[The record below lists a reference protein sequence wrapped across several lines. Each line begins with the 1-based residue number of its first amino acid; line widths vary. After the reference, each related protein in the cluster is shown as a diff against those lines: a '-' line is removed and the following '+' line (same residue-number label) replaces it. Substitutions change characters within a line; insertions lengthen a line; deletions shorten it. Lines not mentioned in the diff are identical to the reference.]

1 MRGRRREVLVI
12 LTAFLMGATAP
23 PALSS
28 DRVGMTVELGWSV
41 AEAAEPDGDGAKSS
55 SPAVMLELTDGE
67 VIEAV
72 AWPPPADPSAAG
84 ASAPVR
90 TETGAWRLGK
100 GPSGRLRMR
109 IESGLGGEIVVSRG
123 ESAVR
128 TPIVNVLDQVHGAPA
143 PSSLVVTIERL
154 PWDSLMVDFGP
165 GAEDGTTAPGA
176 VVPVTIGY
184 NILQP
189 DAAEV
194 VVRTTVALRPIGR
207 SEPVWRSEQ
216 HEAVAANRHNP
227 SSRVW
232 SIPAPEKEGTYVL
245 EVQAVWEAVGARD
258 GSRLGWLIR
267 RRRSVPGSGA
277 ATRRVALAVFDSQAR
292 SPAASLAGDESPPRE
307 TEVDSFDMTRPRS
320 ARFSTWGRAPAPSSG
335 SSWEVPREVLVEAAR
350 REKEREWLRGFI
362 AKAGAEPA
370 RLKAADASGLA
381 WSAVALRAARP
392 EKPHRLSLTIADGSS
407 SALGVAMIDPGGGG
421 RGPRLVLD
429 ACASAS
435 PPTEPNAVRRFEWIV
450 WPGAAEPMLVLLNRD
465 SSADVTIGTV
475 KLVELEPTPPSAEPS
490 PDEEPSSKARG
501 VGLHLAGPNAL
512 DRFGGAREPGLSDA
526 LGIAENLAAYL
537 ETCGGSIVVL
547 PDHLA
552 DRHRRRA
559 FSGRLYED
567 STGPDRLDMALR
579 VLRRHG
585 KSAWLELDLEGENA
599 LPGLP
604 PPSSAEA
611 LQQGLARVGR
621 LGVGDDGMTYNP
633 LHPKTREAMK
643 RRVVEALTREAD
655 APGFSGILI
664 RLGRGPTL
672 LGAPDTG
679 IDDDTFARFVQETL
693 GREAAQDVPGRG
705 TADPDRF
712 SARSKYLAGVGRMPW
727 LAWRAKAIAGLYAEL
742 ADAARNASPGAV
754 LAVATP
760 TLEAGPAGTEARRVD
775 LAGLAPSLAWR
786 SVGLDLELW
795 ETGPDAPV
803 VLRAAELAAD
813 ALARDLATH
822 ADLDEKVAA
831 FSDRGFLLNAE
842 GELAPGA
849 KPAGGGEGSRTDRR
863 LVLSALPLGDG
874 DSADE
879 LPAHALAGLDARLVL
894 LSATTAAGFEDRLRR
909 FGEILRLLP
918 PDEGPARPPV
928 GHGSGVV
935 VRSLADDGRTVLQL
949 VNDTPYPIRVAG
961 VLKGVDAANV
971 DDLGRKLRL
980 APRTVEGGRQLV
992 VDLAPFAVSA
1002 IRVDAAGVQ
1011 LDDAT
1016 PYPSEEVL
1024 AAMEAQYRE
1033 LSIQL
1038 GRLNRGL
1045 TGGSADALS
1054 EGFEPREAR
1063 LASTATAEADEAA
1076 PAGWRLAEP
1085 AGADALLTVDA
1096 DRPHAGTRS
1105 LKLESAKAPVSVV
1118 SGDFAPVDGAS
1129 LLVQAHLR
1137 GDRDHAVV
1145 RLWIEGESGGKPY
1158 ARRSEMVV
1166 TPDWR
1171 PLAVRVTDPPAEGLD
1186 SVRLRFE
1193 KTTPGAIWLDDVRV
1207 VGEAPPKAVRLNAQ
1221 RAMLAALQAHRERR
1235 YADFAR
1241 LADSHWAKHPGVAAM
1256 IRPGR
1261 PAELSASRPHA
1272 SPDDPDDPSS
1282 SALSRNRALR

>member
-12 LTAFLMGATAP
+12 LTAFLIGTAAP
-23 PALSS
+23 AALSS
-28 DRVGMTVELGWSV
+28 DRVGMAVELTWSV
-41 AEAAEPDGDGAKSS
+41 ADAGAPNEAVADS
-55 SPAVMLELTDGE
+55 SPAATLELTDGE

-72 AWPPPADPSAAG
+72 AWPPPANPSAAV
-84 ASAPVR
+84 ASGPVR
-90 TETGAWRLGK
+90 TETGAWRLGQ
-100 GPSGRLRMR
+100 GSSGRVRMR

-123 ESAVR
+123 ESSSR
-128 TPIVNVLDQVHGAPA
+128 TSIADVLDQVHGAPA
-143 PSSLVVTIERL
+143 PSSLIVTVERL
-154 PWDSLMVDFGP
+154 AWDSLMVDFGP
-165 GAEDGTTAPGA
+165 GAEDGTIAPGGVA
-176 VVPVTIGY
+176 PVTIGY

-194 VVRTTVALRPIGR
+194 TVRTTAALRPIGR
-207 SEPVWRSEQ
+207 ADPVWRSEQ
-216 HEAVAANRHNP
+216 EEVVAANRHDP

-232 SIPAPEKEGTYVL
+232 SVPAPEKEGTYVL
-245 EVQAVWEAVGARD
+245 EVQAIWEAVGARD
-258 GSRLGWLIR
+258 GSRFGRLIR
-267 RRRSVPGSGA
+267 RRRAAPGSGA
-277 ATRRVALAVFDSQAR
+277 ASRRVVLAVFDPQVR
-292 SPAASLAGDESPPRE
+292 SPAVSLIGGKSPPRE

-320 ARFSTWGRAPAPSSG
+320 ARFSTWGRSPAPSTG
-335 SSWEVPREVLVEAAR
+335 SAWEIPREVLVEATR
-350 REKEREWLRGFI
+350 REKEREWLRSFI
-362 AKAGAEPA
+362 GKTGAEPA

-381 WSAVALRAARP
+381 WSAVALRVAHP
-392 EKPHRLSLTIADGSS
+392 EKPHRLTLTIAEGSS
-407 SALGVAMIDPGGGG
+407 SALGVAMVDPGGGG

-429 ACASAS
+429 ACASAAPASS
-435 PPTEPNAVRRFEWIV
+435 PESGAARRFEWIV
-450 WPGAAEPMLVLLNRD
+450 WPGAAEPMLILLNRD
-465 SSADVTIGTV
+465 STADVTIGTV
-475 KLVELEPTPPSAEPS
+475 KLVELDPAPPSGEAPAEPS
-490 PDEEPSSKARG
+490 PKSRG
-501 VGLHLAGPNAL
+501 VGLHLAGSNAL
-512 DRFGGAREPGLSDA
+512 DRFGGAREPGLNDA
-526 LGIAENLAAYL
+526 LGMTENLAAYL
-537 ETCGGSIVVL
+537 ETCGGSTVVL

-552 DRHRRRA
+552 DRDRRRA
-559 FSGRLYED
+559 FSGRLFED

-599 LPGLP
+599 LPDLP
-604 PPSSAEA
+604 PPGSAEA

-643 RRVVEALTREAD
+643 RRVVEALAREGGS
-655 APGFSGILI
+655 PGFSGLLI

-693 GREAAQDVPGRG
+693 GREAAREVPGRG
-705 TADPDRF
+705 TTDPARF
-712 SARSKYLAGVGRMPW
+712 AERSKYLAGVGRMPW
-727 LAWRAKAIAGLYAEL
+727 LTWRAQAIAGLYAEL
-742 ADAARNASPGAV
+742 AEAAKTASPGAV

-795 ETGPDAPV
+795 KTGPDAPV

-831 FSDRGFLLNAE
+831 FANRGFLLGAE
-842 GELAPGA
+842 GELSPGA
-849 KPAGGGEGSRTDRR
+849 KPAEGGSRTDRR
-863 LVLSALPLGDG
+863 LVLSALPLGD
-874 DSADE
+874 DVTANE
-879 LPAHALAGLDARLVL
+879 LPAHAVAGLDARWVI
-894 LSATTAAGFEDRLRR
+894 LSTATAAGFEDRLRR

-918 PDEGPARPPV
+918 LDESTVHPPA
-928 GHGSGVV
+928 GHKSGVV

-949 VNDTPYPIRVAG
+949 VNDTPYSIRLAG
-961 VLKGVDAANV
+961 VLKGVDAAAV

-980 APRTVEGGRQLV
+980 APRAVEGGRQLV

-1002 IRVDAAGVQ
+1002 VRVDAPRAK
-1011 LDDAT
+1011 LENPT
-1016 PYPSEEVL
+1016 PYPSEAVV
-1024 AAMEAQYRE
+1024 ATMEAKYRE
-1033 LSIQL
+1033 LSVQL

-1045 TGGSADALS
+1045 AGASADALS

-1063 LASTATAEADEAA
+1063 LASTNSGDAEEAP
-1076 PAGWRLAEP
+1076 PAGWRLAELAD
-1085 AGADALLTVDA
+1085 AGAGASLTVDD
-1096 DRPHAGTRS
+1096 DRPRSGTRS
-1105 LKLESAKAPVSVV
+1105 LKFESAKAPASIV

-1129 LLVQAHLR
+1129 LLIQAQLR
-1137 GDRDHAVV
+1137 GDREHGVV

-1166 TPDWR
+1166 TPEWR
-1171 PLAVRVTDPPAEGLD
+1171 PLAVRVSDPPAEGLD

-1207 VGEAPPKAVRLNAQ
+1207 VGEAAPKAVRLNAQ

-1261 PAELSASRPHA
+1261 AGELSASR
-1272 SPDDPDDPSS
+1272 SQPDPADPDPPPA